1 VAIDLDIVRE
11 RLQRERDRLLRELA
25 ELNADLAKALEGY
38 SDEGPYDQH
47 MAEMATAT
55 LDREIDLT
63 LQGNA
68 RATLARIRRALE
80 KLEEGSYG
88 LCDKCGE
95 AIPEERLRAVPFATL
110 CLKCKRLE
118 ERTR

>member
-1 VAIDLDIVRE
+1 MGIDLDMIRR
-11 RLQRERDRLLRELA
+11 RLQSERDRLVQELA
-25 ELNADLAKALEGY
+25 DLDADLAKALDSY

-80 KLEEGSYG
+80 KLEEGTYG

-95 AIPEERLRAVPFATL
+95 PIPEERLEAVPFATL
-110 CLKCKRLE
+110 CLRCKRLE